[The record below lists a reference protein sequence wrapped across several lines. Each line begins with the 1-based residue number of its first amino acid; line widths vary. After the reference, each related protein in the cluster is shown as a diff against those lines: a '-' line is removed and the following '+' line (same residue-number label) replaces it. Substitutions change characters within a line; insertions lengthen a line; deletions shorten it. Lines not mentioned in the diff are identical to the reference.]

1 MSDDRERLSVYLSTL
16 MPPLDPALSAI
27 ESDARERKI
36 PILRKDSQN
45 LLRLL
50 LAMQEPSSILEI
62 GTAVGFSASFMA
74 MHSKARITT
83 LEISEPLADE
93 AENNFTKLGLS
104 DRITLIRGDAA
115 ETLATLSGPYDF
127 VFLDAA
133 KGQYPHYFSE
143 IKRLMPAGSLLVTD
157 NCLQEGLTI
166 ESRYFVKRRDR
177 TIHGRVRDFLYQLCH
192 DGDFV
197 SDMIDSGDG
206 VLVSRKVK

>member
-1 MSDDRERLSVYLSTL
+1 MSDDRERLGVYLSTL
-16 MPPLDPALSAI
+16 MPSLPPALGALE
-27 ESDARERKI
+27 ESARERKI

-50 LAMQEPSSILEI
+50 LAMQEPEEILEV
-62 GTAVGFSASFMA
+62 GTA
-74 MHSKARITT
+74 
-83 LEISEPLADE
+83 
-93 AENNFTKLGLS
+93 KLGFS